1 MIRVIFGNSYCGGSR
16 QIADRRGSGS
26 TTIWAE
32 QHPLAVAVQ
41 ILATSRSRVMSTAIA
56 EALILKNRISSTAIF
71 SHFII
76 VFI

>member
-1 MIRVIFGNSYCGGSR
+1 MIRVIFGNSYRAGSR

-26 TTIWAE
+26 TTIGPNST
-32 QHPLAVAVQ
+32 QLAVAVQ
-41 ILATSRSRVMSTAIA
+41 ILATSRSRVMSIAIA
-56 EALILKNRISSTAIF
+56 EALILKNRISIAAIF